1 MRRTLGSIRDFT
13 GLSREKFW
21 DREFGESFCR
31 LIAKDIETADLL
43 MNGLL
48 NYIKT
53 STPIRKTDTVH
64 TLIEQALM
72 KYRARLDDKNIKTI
86 TKFEKNLPETI
97 IPDEQLRYVLDSIL
111 QYAVFSTPPDRNIAF
126 LTKFFVLQRG
136 GGGVRSFLEKEGGYV
151 EILVAFTSDR
161 KPVGRPGTV
170 LEGIPSPQKD
180 EALDLILRLVKEMV
194 LRNRG
199 MMKIKADEKKA
210 KTIIALGFPVER
222 RKVVFYE
229 PISINPP
236 TNPPFC
242 SMPNVPLP

>member
-1 MRRTLGSIRDFT
+1 MT
-13 GLSREKFW
+13 
-21 DREFGESFCR
+21 
-31 LIAKDIETADLL
+31 KDIETADLL

-64 TLIEQALM
+64 TLIERVLK
-72 KYRARLDDKNIKTI
+72 KYRAQLDEKRIKTI
-86 TKFEKNLPETI
+86 KKFEKNLPETI

-111 QYAVFSTPPDRNIAF
+111 QYAVFSTPPDRSIAF
-126 LTKFFVLQRG
+126 LTKFFVLRRG
-136 GGGVRSFLEKEGGYV
+136 GGGVRSFLEKEEGYV

-199 MMKIKADEKKA
+199 MMKIKADEKKV

-236 TNPPFC
+236 TNPLFC
-242 SMPNVPLP
+242 SMSNVPLP